1 MTRRTLEIAAFC
13 AALLAAALAIHAWLA
28 SRADQQRLQATLD
41 AQKKILDAADA
52 SERARQTA
60 LSDTLAQIEN
70 LKRTTQTP
78 EQILRDLPKYL
89 ALPQPIALVR
99 PDNSAAGNPGQ
110 GIDDPT
116 RVGIPSEPAA
126 SGEPRDLASHSSP
139 PSAATGHVAQAAAVA
154 ASSST
159 PSQAT
164 PLPNSPSVT
173 CNPSDNC
180 AAQIPAADLKPL
192 YDYVQDCRECQAQL
206 AAAKQ
211 NSADDATKIA
221 ALTRERDAAVTA
233 AKGGAFW
240 RRLRR
245 DAFWFAVG
253 AAGGYIASKR

>member
-13 AALLAAALAIHAWLA
+13 AALLAAALAIHAWLD
-28 SRADQQRLQATLD
+28 SRADQQLLQTTLD

-60 LSDTLAQIEN
+60 LTATLAQIEN

-89 ALPQPIALVR
+89 ALPQPITLVR
-99 PDNSAAGNPGQ
+99 PENSAAANPGQ
-110 GIDDPT
+110 GT
-116 RVGIPSEPAA
+116 AA
-126 SGEPRDLASHSSP
+126 SANSLSANPLAP
-139 PSAATGHVAQAAAVA
+139 PQESFAGA
-154 ASSST
+154 ASNVPGASRSAGV
-159 PSQAT
+159 PPANL
-164 PLPNSPSVT
+164 PLTNRRPDAPVGPCASPAG
-173 CNPSDNC
+173 C
-180 AAQIPAADLKPL
+180 AAQIPSADLKPL

-221 ALTRERDAAVTA
+221 ALTRERDAAITA

-245 DAFWFAVG
+245 NALWFAVG
-253 AAGGYIASKR
+253 AAGGYVAAKR